1 MHQIILRRIPGGKRT
16 GATGIGEAVQL
27 SPITKRMLGRATL
40 KSALTT
46 TMISGSNSAGEPI
59 PPHFQFQTAAQT
71 DEAEAVRVLAACAMS
86 QEEFDQLVAN
96 RHSLIVDPPSSS
108 TSKAAPANKLIVD
121 SPPNSDAPVDTPPT
135 GEDEG

>member
-1 MHQIILRRIPGGKRT
+1 MHSWRQEDGSNGNRGGRPT
-16 GATGIGEAVQL
+16 VTYYDIRFPQ
-27 SPITKRMLGRATL
+27 LGRATS

-46 TMISGSNSAGEPI
+46 TMISGSNSAGELI

-71 DEAEAVRVLAACAMS
+71 NEAEAVRVLAACAMS

-108 TSKAAPANKLIVD
+108 TSEAAPANELIVD

-135 GEDEG
+135 GEDKG